1 MDERA
6 ELDGPA
12 EVADDIDA
20 DEACAGSSSS
30 AENAEQ
36 LIGRASVEYS
46 GTFGRNRRTA
56 WDQRLSVWPIAG
68 TIARKAVEGMPLHTA
83 RIHVP

>member
-1 MDERA
+1 MGGRSAEELLGCEGSADGGDVDERA

-20 DEACAGSSSS
+20 DEPCAGSSSS

-56 WDQRLSVWPIAG
+56 WD
-68 TIARKAVEGMPLHTA
+68 
-83 RIHVP
+83 